1 MALTVSSGRHTAPR
15 PAAASKPPQGL
26 NPWLRRRNIAR
37 FELGCIAAF
46 HLAVCVTLVCAP
58 RNQVITPGTSAIFG
72 TVPLPVWAVAF
83 ALTGAA
89 AAAAT
94 RCCTSMRLALTWVG
108 VFPLGAAWIYG
119 FLVAVTDGRGNAV
132 FALVWPFLL
141 IWWAST
147 AIRVYLGGSETR
159 WGGG

>member
-1 MALTVSSGRHTAPR
+1 MTETPGRHRPDLHPPR
-15 PAAASKPPQGL
+15 QARFG
-26 NPWLRRRNIAR
+26 PWLRRRNIAR

-46 HLAVCVTLVCAP
+46 HLIVAGTLVLAP
-58 RNQVITPGTSAIFG
+58 RRQVVTPGTSAIFG

-83 ALTGAA
+83 LLTGAA
-89 AAAAT
+89 ATGAT
-94 RCCTSMRLALTWVG
+94 LRCTSLRLALTWCG

-119 FLVAVTDGRGNAV
+119 FSVAVTAGRGNAV

-147 AIRVYLGGSETR
+147 AVRVYLGGTETR